1 MDYYYCPAGGEGRK
15 LEFENAAD
23 GLAWGMKIGAN
34 GNLFLQFSGNGIQ
47 EINQRMAASFMN
59 MKKEVLQII
68 WVSLLSI

>member
-15 LEFENAAD
+15 LVFENAAD

-34 GNLFLQFSGNGIQ
+34 GNLFCSFQ
-47 EINQRMAASFMN
+47 ETEFRKSIQRMAASFMN